1 MRVLL
6 ILMLCWFANFPAVA
20 FAQPDLSLEL
30 TQKTREEVIIAVQTF
45 SPKGDTK
52 DPAGLAEEY
61 RAILENDLRLS
72 EYFILAQRT
81 TFHDVEL
88 SDRHSSTV
96 DYPTWHRLGVQWF
109 IKTEFEI
116 NPKNKTFSV
125 VFRLFDASNERFL
138 FGKQYTGTIDSARKI
153 IHRFAD
159 EVVEQLTGKHG
170 VAETR
175 IAFVSKQSGLKEI
188 YLVDFDGYNVERLT
202 KDESVSLSP
211 AWSPTG
217 KKIIYTSY
225 AERNPDLMMIDIFN
239 KKRKPILRLP
249 GLNAAPAW
257 SSDGVK
263 IALVLS
269 KDSNSEIYV
278 LDKNME
284 LTRLTHH
291 FNIDTSPAWSP
302 NGKQIAFTSD
312 RSGTGVPQIYIMDA
326 QKGDE
331 AKVERITFDSS
342 YNDNPAW
349 SPDGEKIAYSSRV
362 GKNFR
367 IKIYDLNTKKTEEF
381 TSGEGS
387 QEGPTWSPDGRFIA
401 YSQTDHNQRAEIFI
415 KKVGG
420 EKTRQLTFLIGNGFS
435 PAWAPYPTQ

>member
-1 MRVLL
+1 MR
-6 ILMLCWFANFPAVA
+6 ILVFLMICFANAATLAVA
-20 FAQPDLSLEL
+20 QSDLSLEL
-30 TQKTREEVIIAVQTF
+30 TQKTREEVTIAVQSF
-45 SPKGDTK
+45 HPKGETK
-52 DPAGLAEEY
+52 DPAGLADEY

-72 EYFILAQRT
+72 EFFTLAQRA
-81 TFHDVEL
+81 TFQDLERN
-88 SDRHSSTV
+88 DRQSPTV
-96 DYPTWHRLGVQWF
+96 DYSAWTRLGVQWL
-109 IKTEFEI
+109 IKTEYET
-116 NPKNKTFSV
+116 NPKNKTVSV
-125 VFRLFDASNERFL
+125 VFRLFDATNERFL
-138 FGKQYTGTIDSARKI
+138 FGKQYTGLADSARKI
-153 IHRFAD
+153 IHRFSD
-159 EVVEQLTGKHG
+159 EVVEQLTGKRG
-170 VAETR
+170 VSETR
-175 IAFVSKQSGLKEI
+175 IAFVSKQSGFKEI
-188 YLVDFDGYNVERLT
+188 HVVDFDGYNVERLT
-202 KDESVSLSP
+202 SDASVALSP
-211 AWSPTG
+211 SWSPTG

-239 KKRKPILRLP
+239 KKRRPILRLP

-257 SSDGVK
+257 SADGLK

-269 KDSNSEIYV
+269 KDNNSEIYA
-278 LDKNME
+278 LNKNMD

-342 YNDNPAW
+342 YNDNPVW

-367 IKIYDLNTKKTEEF
+367 IKIYDLVTKKTEDF
-381 TSGEGS
+381 TAGEGS

-401 YSQTDHNQRAEIFI
+401 YSQTESNQRAEIFI
-415 KKVGG
+415 KKIGG
-420 EKTRQLTFLIGNGFS
+420 EKIRQLTFLIGNGYS
-435 PAWAPYPTQ
+435 PAWSPYPSQ